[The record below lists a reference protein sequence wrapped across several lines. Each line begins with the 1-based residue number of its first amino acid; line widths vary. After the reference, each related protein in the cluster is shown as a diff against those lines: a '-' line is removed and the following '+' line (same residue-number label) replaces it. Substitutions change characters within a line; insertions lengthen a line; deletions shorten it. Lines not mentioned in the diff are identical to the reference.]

1 MALNRIF
8 VLSLAVVIATAASAD
23 DKPAKLDPAKLLGKF
38 INIEGVKSGEKADPD
53 RLKGQFVTVTKDV
66 FKIEGDRP
74 EQTFEFAYKLN
85 TDRVPA
91 EIDFEITFPDDLKGN
106 PAWGIISLEGDKL
119 KLCYHQAT
127 KDDDRG
133 GSKMRPKKF
142 ESTKENGYFL
152 WTMTKEKK

>member
-1 MALNRIF
+1 MSLNRVF
-8 VLSLAVVIATAASAD
+8 VLSVAVVIATAATAD
-23 DKPAKLDPAKLLGKF
+23 DKPTKIDPAKLLGKYVD
-38 INIEGVKSGEKADPD
+38 IEGVKSGEKADPD

-66 FKIEGDRP
+66 FKIEGDKP

-85 TDRVPA
+85 ADKMPA
-91 EIDFEITFPDDLKGN
+91 EIDFEITSPDDLKGN
-106 PAWGIISLEGDKL
+106 PAWGIIALEGDKL

>member
-1 MALNRIF
+1 MSLNRVFILSVA
-8 VLSLAVVIATAASAD
+8 VLITTAATAD
-23 DKPAKLDPAKLLGKF
+23 DKPGKIDPAKLPGKF
-38 INIEGVKSGEKADPD
+38 VDIEGVKSGEKADPD

-85 TDRVPA
+85 ADKTPA
-91 EIDFEITFPDDLKGN
+91 EIDFEITSPDDLKGN
-106 PAWGIISLEGDKL
+106 PAWGIIKLEGDKL
-119 KLCYHQAT
+119 TLCYHQAT

-133 GSKMRPKKF
+133 GSKLRPKTF

-152 WTMTKEKK
+152 WTMTREKK